1 MSVPNIFE
9 NPKAFFA
16 KLTAMILFVLC
27 LFLPAKNDAV
37 TLKITN
43 ETITSKTEVINVQ
56 ITNDTR
62 RKIDVSS
69 SSAGYGKLKLQMK
82 IADEWR
88 NVLMK
93 NNADDTYVEDGTS
106 YYPGESFEESFN
118 VKSCVVP
125 VLVPGEYRLA
135 FDYEVESD
143 FNGTETVP
151 ATAYVEFTV
160 AE

>member
-1 MSVPNIFE
+1 MPSILE

-27 LFLPAKNDAV
+27 MFLPAKNDAV
-37 TLKITN
+37 TVKITN
-43 ETITSKTEVINVQ
+43 ESVTSKTEIINVQ
-56 ITNDTR
+56 ITNETR
-62 RKIDVSS
+62 RKIDVSW
-69 SSAGYGKLKLQMK
+69 SSADNGKLKLQMK
-82 IADEWR
+82 IAGEWR

-93 NNADDTYVEDGTS
+93 SNSDDTYVEDGTS
-106 YYPGESFEESFN
+106 YYPGETFEVSFN
-118 VKSCVVP
+118 VKNCAVP
-125 VLVPGEYRLA
+125 VLVPGDYRLA

-143 FNGTETVP
+143 FNGTEKVP

>member
-1 MSVPNIFE
+1 MPNILE

-16 KLTAMILFVLC
+16 KLTAMILFVFC

-43 ETITSKTEVINVQ
+43 ENITSKTDVINVQ

-69 SSAGYGKLKLQMK
+69 SSPSNGMLKLQMK
-82 IADEWR
+82 IAGEWR

-93 NNADDTYVEDGTS
+93 DSSGDTYVESGTS

-143 FNGTETVP
+143 FNSSEIVP

>member
-1 MSVPNIFE
+1 MPSILE

-27 LFLPAKNDAV
+27 MFLPAKNDAV
-37 TLKITN
+37 TVKITN
-43 ETITSKTEVINVQ
+43 ESVTSKTDVINVQ
-56 ITNDTR
+56 ITNETR
-62 RKIDVSS
+62 RKIDVSW
-69 SSAGYGKLKLQMK
+69 SSADNGKLKLQMK
-82 IADEWR
+82 IAGEWR

-93 NNADDTYVEDGTS
+93 SNSGDTYVESETS
-106 YYPGESFEESFN
+106 YYPGETIEESFN
-118 VKSCVVP
+118 VKSCAVP
-125 VLVPGEYRLA
+125 VLVPGDYRLA

-143 FNGTETVP
+143 FNGTEKVP

>member
-1 MSVPNIFE
+1 MPNILE

-43 ETITSKTEVINVQ
+43 ETITSKTDVINVQ
-56 ITNDTR
+56 ITNETR
-62 RKIDVSS
+62 RKIDVP
-69 SSAGYGKLKLQMK
+69 SASPSNGMLKLQVK
-82 IADEWR
+82 IAGEWR

-93 NNADDTYVEDGTS
+93 DINADAYVEGGMV
-106 YYPGESFEESFN
+106 YYPGETFEESFY
-118 VKSCVVP
+118 VKDCAVP
-125 VLVPGEYRLA
+125 VLVPGDYRLA
-135 FDYEVESD
+135 FDYEVKTD
-143 FNGTETVP
+143 FNSAEQVP

>member
-1 MSVPNIFE
+1 MPNILE

-16 KLTAMILFVLC
+16 KVTAMILFVLC

-56 ITNDTR
+56 ITNETR

-69 SSAGYGKLKLQMK
+69 SSPSNGKLKLQVK
-82 IADEWR
+82 IAGEWR

-93 NNADDTYVEDGTS
+93 NNTGDTYVEDGTV
-106 YYPGESFEESFN
+106 YYPGETFEESFS
-118 VKSCVVP
+118 VKNCAVP
-125 VLVPGEYRLA
+125 VLVPGDYRLA